1 LGGRQE
7 KSIGTP
13 MKLFGS
19 RSWNQSQGCP
29 QILLISSLKS
39 MQNKLKNKISGLPEA
54 PGVYLFKDSRR
65 KIIYIGK
72 AKSLKK
78 RVQSYFTRLLSAK
91 TQALVSKIGD
101 LEYRLTSSESQAQIL
116 EAALVKEYQPQYNIS
131 LKDDKSF
138 PLIRISDEIFPIVSI
153 YRRKNPGMKD
163 GALYFGPYT
172 NAGLLR
178 QALKT
183 IRRIFGFRSCKKMPK
198 QICLYGRI
206 KLCPTPCI
214 GQISISR
221 YKEIIKDVI
230 LILESKHQEL
240 LGKLYLRM
248 KKAST
253 RQQFEE
259 AAAIR
264 DQINALSAIANAADT
279 GAEVN
284 PVEDLKNLLR
294 LNKLPE
300 RIEAFDIS
308 SISGQQACGSMVSF
322 YKGLPDKNNY
332 RRFRIKTI
340 TAIDDYKMLAEV
352 IQRRYL
358 RLLKENLVLP
368 DLVLIDGGKAHL
380 LVASRQLLSL
390 DLKIPLVSI
399 AKDKENIYTIGKTKA
414 LRLDSDTPALNL
426 IRRVRDEAHRFAISY
441 HQLLRRK
448 KTLGR

>member
-1 LGGRQE
+1 
-7 KSIGTP
+7 
-13 MKLFGS
+13 MY
-19 RSWNQSQGCP
+19 
-29 QILLISSLKS
+29 SSD
-39 MQNKLKNKISGLPEA
+39 KLKNKITELPER
-54 PGVYLFKDSRR
+54 PGVYLFKDAQG

-78 RVQSYFTRLLSAK
+78 RVQSYFSRFLSAK
-91 TQALVSKIGD
+91 TQVLVSKIVD
-101 LEYRLTSSESQAQIL
+101 LEYRFTSSESQAQIL

-138 PLIRISDEIFPIVSI
+138 PLIRISDEVFPVVSI
-153 YRRKNPGMKD
+153 CRRKKPGIKD
-163 GALYFGPYT
+163 SALYFGPYT

-183 IRRIFGFRSCKKMPK
+183 IRRIFGFRSCKKMPR

-206 KLCPTPCI
+206 KLCPAPCI

-230 LILESKHQEL
+230 LILESRHQEL
-240 LGKLYLRM
+240 LDKLSLRM
-248 KKAST
+248 KEAAAQHK
-253 RQQFEE
+253 FEE

-279 GAEVN
+279 SAGVN

-294 LNKLPE
+294 LKKLPG

-308 SISGQQACGSMVSF
+308 NISGQQACGSMVSF

-332 RRFRIKTI
+332 RRFRIRTI
-340 TAIDDYKMLAEV
+340 TAMDDYKMLAEV

-358 RLLKENLVLP
+358 RLLKENLALP
-368 DLVLIDGGKAHL
+368 DLILIDGGKAHL
-380 LVASRQLLSL
+380 LVASRQLLKL
-390 DLKIPLVSI
+390 GLKIPMASI
-399 AKDKENIYTIGKTKA
+399 AKDRENIYTIGKTKA
-414 LRLDSDTPALNL
+414 LRLNSDTPALNL
-426 IRRVRDEAHRFAISY
+426 IRRVRDEAHRFALSY
-441 HQLLRRK
+441 HHLLRRK